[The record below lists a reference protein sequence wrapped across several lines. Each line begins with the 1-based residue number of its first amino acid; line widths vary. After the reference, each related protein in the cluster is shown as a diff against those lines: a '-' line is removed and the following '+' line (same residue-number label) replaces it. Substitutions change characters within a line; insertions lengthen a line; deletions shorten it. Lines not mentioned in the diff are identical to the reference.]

1 MDVQTQVK
9 WNYPDEFIE
18 ISNAALDAVVIPA
31 AEQMAERV
39 RSLADEFAV
48 TGTYRDSVAVVVDRR
63 PDQDSFARAIVT
75 PRVAYGMQVEARHG
89 TLAKAAGE

>member
-1 MDVQTQVK
+1 MDAQTHVK

-18 ISNAALDAVVIPA
+18 ISKAALDAVVIPA

-39 RSLADEFAV
+39 RTLAEGFAV
-48 TGTYRDSVAVVVDRR
+48 SGATAGSIAVVVDRR
-63 PDQDSFARAIVT
+63 TTGKNYARAIVT
-75 PRVAYGMQVEARHG
+75 DLTPYGMQVEARHG

>member
-1 MDVQTQVK
+1 MDAQTGVK

-18 ISNAALDAVVIPA
+18 ISNAALDAVVVPA
-31 AEQMAERV
+31 AEQMADRV

-63 PDQDSFARAIVT
+63 TTEKGFARAIVT
-75 PRVAYGMQVEARHG
+75 PRVGYGMQVEAIHG